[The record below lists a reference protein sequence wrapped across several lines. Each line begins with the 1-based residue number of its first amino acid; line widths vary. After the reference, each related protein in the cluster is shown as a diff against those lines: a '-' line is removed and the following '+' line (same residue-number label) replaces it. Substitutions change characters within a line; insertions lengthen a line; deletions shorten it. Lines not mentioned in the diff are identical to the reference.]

1 MDLSDV
7 KIGIDASF
15 EGVPFKA
22 GLSMVQ
28 NYEKTGFDCVII
40 DDHLMGLFPEVLWD
54 PEFIDAAKSV
64 ESPNNLYDMYT
75 IISNV
80 VMNTKKIQIASGVT
94 ECFRRH
100 PADLAQFFL
109 AQNNLSKGRMILGIG
124 AGEYMN
130 TVPYGIQ
137 YNKPV
142 TRLREGIKIIKLLW
156 QEKKNVNF
164 NGEVWKLK
172 GACLGLK
179 PYRKNKYPP
188 IWVAAHGPEMLN
200 LTGELADGW
209 YPLKSYVSSPNI
221 YKEKLNIIQESAK
234 KAGRE
239 FDKFIP
245 SLFAPVIIDES
256 KEEVKRILKFEGLK
270 ISGLFLAS
278 QNFENYGISH
288 PLGKNFK
295 GVMQFIP
302 SLYDRKQMMD
312 ILEKIPQDIYYE
324 LGFAGT
330 SDEII
335 GVIEDYAR
343 VGLKS
348 IILYDNTV
356 MVDMNKVNDVQKSL
370 TKILDYFK
378 AQR

>member
-1 MDLSDV
+1 MDISDV

-28 NYEKTGFDCVII
+28 NYEKIGFDCVII
-40 DDHLMGLFPEVLWD
+40 DDHLMSLFPEVLWD
-54 PEFIDAAKSV
+54 PEFVDAAKSV
-64 ESPNNLYDMYT
+64 ESPNNLYDMCT

-109 AQNNLSKGRMILGIG
+109 AQNNLSKGRMILGMG

-130 TVPYGIQ
+130 TIPYGIQ

-142 TRLREGIKIIKLLW
+142 SRLRECIKIIKLLW

-164 NGEVWKLK
+164 DGEIWKLK

-188 IWVAAHGPEMLN
+188 IWVAAHGPQMLN

-209 YPLKSYVSSPNI
+209 YPTKPHVSSPNI

-245 SLFAPVIIDES
+245 SLFAPIIIDES
-256 KEEVKRILKFEGLK
+256 KDEVKRMLKSECLK
-270 ISGLFLAS
+270 MGGLFLTS
-278 QNFENYGISH
+278 QHFEKYGVSH
-288 PLGKNFK
+288 PLGKNFD
-295 GVMQFIP
+295 GMVQFIP
-302 SLYDRKQMMD
+302 SLYNRKQMMD
-312 ILEKIPQDIYYE
+312 ILEKIPQDVYIE
-324 LGFAGT
+324 NGFAGT

-335 GVIEDYAR
+335 SKIEDYAK
-343 VGLKS
+343 VGLKY

-356 MVDMNKVNDVQKSL
+356 MVDMNKFNDVQKSL
-370 TKILDYFK
+370 TKVLDYFK